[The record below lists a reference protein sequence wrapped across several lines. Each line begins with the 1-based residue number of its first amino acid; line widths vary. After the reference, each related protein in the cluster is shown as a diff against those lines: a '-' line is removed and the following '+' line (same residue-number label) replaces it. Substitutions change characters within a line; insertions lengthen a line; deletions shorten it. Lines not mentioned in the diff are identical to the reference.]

1 MECLNVMGLLQAAQ
15 ILERNVTVALM
26 YAGLRVPQ
34 FRLLQTIAESDQMT
48 VTQISKKLNIT
59 RATASVLVN
68 DLIRMQV
75 IATVENLSD
84 RRSFHVRL
92 TDRGQHKLLVA
103 SKDVNA
109 LTQRLADRFPQEVVD
124 ALNEFVQVV
133 VR

>member
-15 ILERNVTVALM
+15 ILERNVSVALM

-48 VTQISKKLNIT
+48 VTQISKKLNIS

-109 LTQRLADRFPQEVVD
+109 LTQRLADRFPQEVVN
-124 ALNEFVQVV
+124 ALNEFVQ
-133 VR
+133 RIAR